1 MGDAYPQLAPLLATA
16 CDLAVYEKPLPAGG

>member
-1 MGDAYPQLAPLLATA
+1 MGDAYPHLERLLATA